1 MGLAFLAWGF
11 SALAGQTGEGT
22 LTVDIRDAASGR
34 TTPAMVCITSLRDN
48 KWRTPPDGGVVP
60 AYTRVPDFMEPR
72 GWKPGDIGPVRL
84 TVGDWRDN
92 QTRSFLYGERSGYP
106 FWAEPAAYFV
116 SQPFSIR
123 LPAGRWRLAV
133 ARGIEYL
140 PVFEEFTIGPG
151 DVRNRKIDLH
161 RWENMAEKGWYAG
174 DDHIHFPRTEPWHD
188 EFLLT
193 WAQAEEVY
201 VSSTVQQR
209 TLQRLTFSQGKPER
223 YRVQRG
229 DYVLQSGQE
238 DPSTE
243 IHELGHTLALNIKEA
258 VYDLSRF
265 HLYDVMFDRV
275 RAQGGLTGYAHIA
288 WAPEWYRR
296 NAKNRHATWD
306 STLSVIQ
313 GKVDFFEVLQF
324 RLLGLEDY
332 YDFLNMGIRLTA
344 SAGSDMP
351 WASTLGESRVYAFTG
366 RPFTADRWF
375 QAFKQ
380 GRTFVTNGPML
391 SLTANG
397 AGPGEDVAVNG
408 QGTVR
413 IRARAWAPPAIGSPK
428 TLDIISQGV
437 VIRSAGSSSPSDRQL
452 EVEFDLP
459 VRESRWIAAKVTT
472 DNDGLAHT
480 SPVYVLV
487 DGQRFWDRE
496 RLASLVKKRLD
507 ILDFGLGRLQDAKYT
522 ATFAP
527 GEIDALRQRIEAA
540 RRSYDALLTASR

>member
-1 MGLAFLAWGF
+1 
-11 SALAGQTGEGT
+11 
-22 LTVDIRDAASGR
+22 
-34 TTPAMVCITSLRDN
+34 
-48 KWRTPPDGGVVP
+48 
-60 AYTRVPDFMEPR
+60 
-72 GWKPGDIGPVRL
+72 
-84 TVGDWRDN
+84 
-92 QTRSFLYGERSGYP
+92 
-106 FWAEPAAYFV
+106 
-116 SQPFSIR
+116 
-123 LPAGRWRLAV
+123 
-133 ARGIEYL
+133 
-140 PVFEEFTIGPG
+140 
-151 DVRNRKIDLH
+151 
-161 RWENMAEKGWYAG
+161 
-174 DDHIHFPRTEPWHD
+174 
-188 EFLLT
+188 
-193 WAQAEEVY
+193 
-201 VSSTVQQR
+201 
-209 TLQRLTFSQGKPER
+209 
-223 YRVQRG
+223 
-229 DYVLQSGQE
+229 
-238 DPSTE
+238 
-243 IHELGHTLALNIKEA
+243 
-258 VYDLSRF
+258 
-265 HLYDVMFDRV
+265 
-275 RAQGGLTGYAHIA
+275 
-288 WAPEWYRR
+288 
-296 NAKNRHATWD
+296 
-306 STLSVIQ
+306 
-313 GKVDFFEVLQF
+313 
-324 RLLGLEDY
+324 
-332 YDFLNMGIRLTA
+332 MGIRLTA